1 MPERAFTGWPRG
13 FVEFLTEL
21 EANNDRDWFKAN
33 RARYDRLLREPMVAL
48 GEDLAKLGR
57 PHLFRPYNDTRFH
70 PGPPIKEH
78 QGLAIGMGGSG
89 GFYLEI
95 SLDGLLI
102 AAGLYSPE
110 SDQVERMRAA
120 VADGRR
126 GGALKRALEKARAAG
141 LKLGEP
147 DLKRVPRGYPPEHPR
162 ADLLRYRRMVVYR
175 RVPVAKWMSTR
186 ACGGRIDETLAA
198 AAPLVS
204 WTRTNVG
211 PSEKARRT
219 R

>member
-1 MPERAFTGWPRG
+1 MSERAFRRLARG

-33 RARYDRLLREPMVAL
+33 RARYDALLRDPMTAL

-78 QGLAIGMGGSG
+78 QGLAIGMGGAG
-89 GFYLEI
+89 GYYVEI

-102 AAGLYSPE
+102 AAGLYAPE

-126 GGALKRALEKARAAG
+126 GGALKRALATAPRRGSSSASQTSSACRAATT
-141 LKLGEP
+141 P
-147 DLKRVPRGYPPEHPR
+147 
-162 ADLLRYRRMVVYR
+162 
-175 RVPVAKWMSTR
+175 STR
-186 ACGGRIDETLAA
+186 APTCCATGGWSSTSAC
-198 AAPLVS
+198 
-204 WTRTNVG
+204 
-211 PSEKARRT
+211 PSPSG
-219 R
+219 

>member
-1 MPERAFTGWPRG
+1 VPERAFTGWPRG

-33 RARYDRLLREPMVAL
+33 RWRYDALLREPMTAL
-48 GEDLAKLGR
+48 GEDLSKLGR

-78 QGLAIGMGGSG
+78 QGLALGYDGSG
-89 GFYLEI
+89 GYYVEI
-95 SLDGLLI
+95 SLDGLLV
-102 AAGLYSPE
+102 AAGLYAPQ
-110 SDQVERMRAA
+110 SDQVERFRAA

-126 GGALKRALEKARAAG
+126 GAALRRALDKADAAG

-162 ADLLRYRRMVVYR
+162 AELLRYRRIVVYK
-175 RVPVAKWMSTR
+175 RVPLAKWMSTR
-186 ACGGRIDETLAA
+186 TAGGRIEESLAA
-198 AAPLVS
+198 GTALVN
-204 WTRTNVG
+204 WTRNNVG
-211 PSEKARRT
+211 PSQKTPGAR
-219 R
+219 

>member
-1 MPERAFTGWPRG
+1 MAERAFAGWPRE
-13 FVEFLTEL
+13 FVAFLTEL

-33 RARYDRLLREPMVAL
+33 RARYDALLRDPMAAL
-48 GEDLAKLGR
+48 GEDLSKLGR

-78 QGLAIGMGGSG
+78 QGISFGIGDAGG
-89 GFYLEI
+89 YYMAI
-95 SLDGLLI
+95 SLDGLLM
-102 AAGLYSPE
+102 AAGLYAPQ

-126 GGALKRALEKARAAG
+126 GGALRRALATASAAG
-141 LKLGEP
+141 LSLGEP
-147 DLKRVPRGYPPEHPR
+147 DLKRVPRGYDAEHPR
-162 ADLLRYRRMVVYR
+162 ADLLRYRRMVVYK

-186 ACGGRIDETLAA
+186 ACGARIADTLAA
-198 AAPLVS
+198 AGPLVN

-211 PSEKARRT
+211 PSEKPRRG